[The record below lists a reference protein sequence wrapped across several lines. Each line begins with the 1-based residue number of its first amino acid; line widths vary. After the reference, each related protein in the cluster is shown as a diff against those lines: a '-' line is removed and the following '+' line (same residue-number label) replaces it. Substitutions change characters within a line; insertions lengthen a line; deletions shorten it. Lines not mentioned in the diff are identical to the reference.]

1 MTSTLICF
9 PVSGTTSPDQ
19 ADEKGTGT
27 QSSRSCKPI
36 QTQIN
41 ELLNMFKSK
50 KVEVHRIWLDVE
62 PTRTPRDAC
71 NAWNLG
77 QSKNFDLAKQWT
89 AAMRK
94 TGLKWGIYGNPN
106 QWTGMFPTK
115 SSNIGSDLPLWIV
128 VDNRKQ
134 GVSTVSQGQL
144 MGGWSTG
151 RLIGKQFLLGT
162 SVCGGGLDKDS
173 FKE

>member
-1 MTSTLICF
+1 
-9 PVSGTTSPDQ
+9 
-19 ADEKGTGT
+19 
-27 QSSRSCKPI
+27 
-36 QTQIN
+36 
-41 ELLNMFKSK
+41 
-50 KVEVHRIWLDVE
+50 
-62 PTRTPRDAC
+62 
-71 NAWNLG
+71 
-77 QSKNFDLAKQWT
+77 
-89 AAMRK
+89 
-94 TGLKWGIYGNPN
+94 
-106 QWTGMFPTK
+106 MFPAK

-128 VDNRKQ
+128 VDDRKQ